1 MSNGTT
7 ELDRPIPLYMQV
19 VRQLRAQ
26 IASGELR
33 DGDRLP
39 SQREMMARWH
49 ISMQTASK
57 VIGAM
62 KTEGIAIPSVGRDT
76 LVAPGAAARIAAA
89 AQGASHIP
97 ASSLPPAPGGAVIAV
112 RAGKAAAPAPSRRDP
127 RHPLRPPRP
136 APHRNPRRRRPGRQ
150 HHRFLVSPGHRRP
163 GAPARRRPAA
173 ARRSTGLHRRGHR
186 EPRGPGR
193 RGPCRWSGRGGR
205 SRRARGCV
213 RLACPAHS
221 LPALHRRRQAHRVR
235 RNHHRRRA
243 LAQPHL
249 HHHRKLT
256 QAAAGMLFAVGIC
269 EVAPPIFPGTSRGS
283 TSGNR
288 SRGGDCPGSGWPSGA
303 ELAGLVRRAVV
314 SRWRPDDVGSRVVVE
329 EHRHLPVCA

>member
-7 ELDRPIPLYMQV
+7 ELDRPVPLYMQV

-62 KTEGIAIPSVGRDT
+62 KTEGLAMPSVGRDT

-89 AQGASHIP
+89 AQGTAHAP
-97 ASSLPPAPGGAVIAV
+97 AASLPPAPGATVIAV
-112 RAGKAAAPAPSRRDP
+112 TAGKAAAPAPGRRDP

-150 HHRFLVSPGHRRP
+150 HHRFLVPPGHRR
-163 GAPARRRPAA
+163 ARRPAWPMTSRCPPEPWPTSPRPPGP
-173 ARRSTGLHRRGHR
+173 ARPAPTRTTPPVPPRRTSPLRSA
-186 EPRGPGR
+186 
-193 RGPCRWSGRGGR
+193 
-205 SRRARGCV
+205 SR
-213 RLACPAHS
+213 PAH
-221 LPALHRRRQAHRVR
+221 
-235 RNHHRRRA
+235 
-243 LAQPHL
+243 
-249 HHHRKLT
+249 
-256 QAAAGMLFAVGIC
+256 
-269 EVAPPIFPGTSRGS
+269 
-283 TSGNR
+283 R
-288 SRGGDCPGSGWPSGA
+288 S
-303 ELAGLVRRAVV
+303 
-314 SRWRPDDVGSRVVVE
+314 
-329 EHRHLPVCA
+329 

>member
-7 ELDRPIPLYMQV
+7 ELDRPVPLYMQV

-89 AQGASHIP
+89 AQGTAHAP
-97 ASSLPPAPGGAVIAV
+97 ATSLPPAPGAAVTAV
-112 RAGKAAAPAPSRRDP
+112 DSGEGRRARARRRDP

-150 HHRFLVSPGHRRP
+150 HHRLLVSPGHRRP
-163 GAPARRRPAA
+163 GAPPRRRPAT
-173 ARRSTGLHRRGHR
+173 ARRDPGLHRRGHR

-193 RGPCRWSGRGGR
+193 RGKCRN
-205 SRRARGCV
+205 
-213 RLACPAHS
+213 P
-221 LPALHRRRQAHRVR
+221 RRR
-235 RNHHRRRA
+235 
-243 LAQPHL
+243 
-249 HHHRKLT
+249 
-256 QAAAGMLFAVGIC
+256 
-269 EVAPPIFPGTSRGS
+269 
-283 TSGNR
+283 
-288 SRGGDCPGSGWPSGA
+288 
-303 ELAGLVRRAVV
+303 
-314 SRWRPDDVGSRVVVE
+314 
-329 EHRHLPVCA
+329 